1 MQGIR
6 GKLLFECMGGDR
18 DRGKRPLMA
27 EVACRLSDQ
36 VILTSDNP
44 RTEDPE
50 KILDDVRKGVPAEA
64 ETRVLSI
71 TNRHEAIKTAV
82 TLARKGDIV
91 LLAGKGHET
100 YQEIH
105 GVRHHFDDREELA
118 SLSKPA
124 PETRNLKPETRNLKP
139 DTL

>member
-1 MQGIR
+1 VDLKKGDTRIITVF
-6 GKLLFECMGGDR
+6 GAGGDR

-36 VILTSDNP
+36 VIITSDNP

-50 KILDDVRKGVPAEA
+50 KIMEDVRNGVPAGIE
-64 ETRVLSI
+64 ERVLCI

-82 TLARKGDIV
+82 ALARKGDIV

-100 YQEIH
+100 YQEIN
-105 GVRHHFDDREELA
+105 GVKHHFDDHEELA
-118 SLSKPA
+118 SLSNLT
-124 PETRNLKPETRNLKP
+124 PETLKP
-139 DTL
+139 